1 DYFSNAQD
9 GELFNDYYLRQ
20 GKIYFYDLLNPLTNQ
35 ETITPSDFIDW
46 EHEEPYKPEIGV
58 GECAAVIFDLV
69 ESLVNEAEEKIDLAN
84 ECFTTGDYAD
94 AIYHAYTSFVQSAK
108 ALLITENGKTNTQ
121 SGIIK
126 DFDERFVANGRIKLP
141 TSFEELVYQI
151 NQHEPDKEF
160 ASYYI
165 QQAKL
170 LKEKVAAFREGQL
183 VETE

>member
-1 DYFSNAQD
+1 GFHGSSMKIGKQIAPALQVLLGGGGTGGGYGRAAEKVIKVPSKRGPEVLRTLLEDYFSNAQD

-69 ESLVNEAEEKIDLAN
+69 EILVNEAEEKIDLAN
-84 ECFTTGDYAD
+84 ECFNTGDYAD

-108 ALLITENGKTNTQ
+108 
-121 SGIIK
+121 
-126 DFDERFVANGRIKLP
+126 
-141 TSFEELVYQI
+141 
-151 NQHEPDKEF
+151 
-160 ASYYI
+160 
-165 QQAKL
+165 
-170 LKEKVAAFREGQL
+170 
-183 VETE
+183 